1 MLITFQSKA
10 APDVTMLKDLAG
22 YLLGLVGKRLDVRG
36 VITHEQLPVAIER
49 LEAAIVDDE
58 KFAAEDDAFHHAV
71 HANRREHR
79 AGLSQQA
86 YPFLDM
92 LRQAREHEADI
103 IWGL

>member
-1 MLITFQSKA
+1 MLITFQLKA

-36 VITHEQLPVAIER
+36 VITPEQLPGAIER
-49 LEAAIVDDE
+49 LEAAIVDDK
-58 KFAAEDDAFHHAV
+58 KFEEDNAALHHAT
-71 HANRREHR
+71 HANVHEHR
-79 AGLSQQA
+79 AGLSQRA

-92 LRQAREHEADI
+92 LRQARDHEADV

>member
-36 VITHEQLPVAIER
+36 VITQEQLPGAIER
-49 LEAAIVDDE
+49 LEAAIVDDKKIDE
-58 KFAAEDDAFHHAV
+58 EHAAVRHAGQV
-71 HANRREHR
+71 NTSEYR
-79 AGLSQQA
+79 AGLSQRA
-86 YPFLDM
+86 YPFLDL
-92 LRQAREHEADI
+92 LRQARDQEADV

>member
-58 KFAAEDDAFHHAV
+58 KFAEKTTLSIMRCTRIVASIVRDFHS
-71 HANRREHR
+71 RLIR
-79 AGLSQQA
+79 
-86 YPFLDM
+86 F
-92 LRQAREHEADI
+92 
-103 IWGL
+103 

>member
-36 VITHEQLPVAIER
+36 VITREQLPKAIER
-49 LEAAIVDDE
+49 LEAAIVDDKKLE
-58 KFAAEDDAFHHAV
+58 EEQASLHHV
-71 HANRREHR
+71 LHGRSHEHR
-79 AGLSQQA
+79 AGLAQRA

-92 LRQAREHEADI
+92 LRQACDSETDV

>member
-36 VITHEQLPVAIER
+36 VITREQLPGAIER
-49 LEAAIVDDE
+49 LEAAIVDDKNTE
-58 KFAAEDDAFHHAV
+58 EGSAPLHHTT
-71 HANRREHR
+71 HANAYEHR
-79 AGLSQQA
+79 AGLSQRA

-92 LRQAREHEADI
+92 LRQARDQEADV